1 MNRSIRRL
9 LLASACFTI
18 GSVAG
23 ASSPSRAEQQTEHAG
38 HQTAAT
44 VENFGEVNFP
54 ISCSATAQQQFN
66 RAVAILH
73 SFFYE
78 EAQKAFKALADNEP
92 GCAMAYWGEAM
103 SDWYQ
108 LWYPP
113 TEAALKTGSAAV
125 AKARE
130 VGGKTDR
137 ERVYIEAAGA
147 FYDGWDKSDHRTRSL
162 AYARAME
169 RIYIQYPNDHEAAI
183 FYALALDATAPP
195 SDKTYA
201 NQKKAGAIL
210 EPLITAEPNHP
221 GVAHYIIHSYDY
233 PELAERALP
242 AARRYAEIAP
252 SAAHA
257 LHMPSHIFTRLG
269 MWQESIASN
278 RAAAEAGQAF
288 AVKTWGPGVLWDQ
301 SLHAM
306 DYLEYAYLQTAQ
318 DRKAKQVVDDLGKYQ
333 KTMPGQMA
341 ASYALAAIPARY
353 AVERRD
359 WAGAASLWLP
369 SVAVD
374 WNRSLWTAAMI
385 TYAQALGAAHTGQVE
400 LAKTETAIL
409 QATRDALVQSKNGFW
424 ADAVEVERQAA
435 AAAVAHAEH
444 KDDEA
449 LALMRSAADLEGSR
463 DKTNVTP
470 GAIAPAR
477 ELLADMLLELGQPA
491 AALAEYERTL
501 TTERN
506 RYRSI
511 AGAARAAQ
519 QAGDAVKARSYYQQL
534 VQLCAAGE
542 SDRPELAA
550 AKQYL
555 ASD

>member
-1 MNRSIRRL
+1 MNGSIRTL
-9 LLASACFTI
+9 LLASAFAA
-18 GSVAG
+18 GSIVG
-23 ASSPSRAEQQTEHAG
+23 APSASRAEEQNEHAQ
-38 HQTAAT
+38 HQAVLA
-44 VENFGEVNFP
+44 ENFGDVNFP
-54 ISCSATAQQQFN
+54 ISCAAETQRQFN
-66 RAVAILH
+66 RAVAVLH

-78 EAQKAFKALADNEP
+78 EAQRSFKAIAEADP

-113 TEAALKTGSAAV
+113 TEAALKAGSAAV

-130 VGGKTDR
+130 VGGKTER
-137 ERVYIEAAGA
+137 ERAYIEAIGV
-147 FYDGWDKSDHRTRSL
+147 FYDGWDKTDHRARSV
-162 AYARAME
+162 AYAQAME
-169 RIYIQYPNDHEAAI
+169 QIYRHYPDDHEAAI

-195 SDKTYA
+195 SDKSFA

-221 GVAHYIIHSYDY
+221 GVAHYVIHSYDY

-269 MWQESIASN
+269 MWQDSIASN
-278 RAAAEAGQAF
+278 RASAEAGQAF

-306 DYLEYAYLQTAQ
+306 DYLEYAYLQTGQ
-318 DRKAKQVVDDLGKYQ
+318 DRAAKQVVDDLGKYQ

-359 WAGAASLWLP
+359 WAGAASLYLS

-374 WNRSLWTAAMI
+374 WNHSLWTAAMI
-385 TYAQALGAAHTGQVE
+385 TYAQALGAAHIGQLE
-400 LAKTETAIL
+400 LAKTDIAIL

-435 AAAVAHAEH
+435 AADVARAEH
-444 KDDEA
+444 NDDEA
-449 LALMRSAADLEGSR
+449 LTLMRSAADLESSR
-463 DKTNVTP
+463 DKTNVSP

-477 ELLADMLLELGQPA
+477 ELLGDMLLELGQPA
-491 AALAEYERTL
+491 AALAEYERSL

-506 RYRSI
+506 RYRGI

-519 QAGDAVKARSYYQQL
+519 QAGDAAKARSYYQQL
-534 VQLCAAGE
+534 VQLCSAGDG
-542 SDRPELAA
+542 DRPELAV

-555 ASD
+555 ASE